1 MDRNRA
7 KWVVGSESARV
18 GSDPFEVGV
27 VSVLVADSEGLPAIV
42 GKRVGSTSVVPSQ
55 KLVNRDLRL
64 VSDPKSW
71 DASCEWEPGME
82 AVTPRM
88 GSVSSCSGDGSASG
102 EISTRAAAHRIVAA
116 VAWTSVADE
125 EGPGSDVGAPLV
137 EVEADAENEFR
148 SR

>member
-1 MDRNRA
+1 MIS
-7 KWVVGSESARV
+7 VFVPGSK
-18 GSDPFEVGV
+18 
-27 VSVLVADSEGLPAIV
+27 GLPVIV

-64 VSDPKSW
+64 VSSW
-71 DASCEWEPGME
+71 EASCGWEPGME

-102 EISTRAAAHRIVAA
+102 EISTRAAAQRIAAA